1 MGFDKSLIEKLKKND
16 RKAQEAFYEFFAPK
30 MFGVCLRFAVD
41 RVEAED
47 ILQEG
52 FIRVFRYVKDYR
64 GDGSFDGW
72 VRRTIVNTAIN
83 HYKRRIKRSFTKP
96 IEHAGLAA
104 GFNAN
109 IVEQMTA
116 NEILEIIKELPVGYR
131 TVFNLN
137 IIEGYTHK
145 EIGEMLGISENTS
158 KSQLSR
164 ARASL
169 QKKLEA
175 IKRKDNIE

>member
-1 MGFDKSLIEKLKKND
+1 MVFDKSLIEKLKKND
-16 RKAQEAFYEFFAPK
+16 RKAQETFYRFFAPK
-30 MFGVCLRFAVD
+30 MFGVCMRFSTD
-41 RVEAED
+41 SDDAED
-47 ILQEG
+47 IMQEG

-64 GDGSFDGW
+64 GEGSFDGW

-96 IEHAGLAA
+96 IEHAGSAA
-104 GFNAN
+104 GFDAH
-109 IVEQMTA
+109 IVERMSA
-116 NEILEIIKELPVGYR
+116 DEILLVIKELPDGYR

-169 QKKLEA
+169 QKKLEK
-175 IKRKDNIE
+175 IKRRENIE